1 MAVIQMQVWAT
12 RDTSP
17 SNTYYCCG
25 LWPPEFGRGGGKA
38 AKCPEETLGRA
49 PNQGYR
55 ASCAELCQ
63 LTHLGSE
70 QWMEGKSQ
78 GTEMHSEGRGDLDR
92 LPSSGQSSWETR
104 CGPRKPLKSCNNRAK
119 E

>member
-25 LWPPEFGRGGGKA
+25 LWPSEFGRGGGKA

-78 GTEMHSEGRGDLDR
+78 GTEMHSEGRGDLD
-92 LPSSGQSSWETR
+92 LPWTLITFLESKSNNQSPKTGLWMV
-104 CGPRKPLKSCNNRAK
+104 A
-119 E
+119 